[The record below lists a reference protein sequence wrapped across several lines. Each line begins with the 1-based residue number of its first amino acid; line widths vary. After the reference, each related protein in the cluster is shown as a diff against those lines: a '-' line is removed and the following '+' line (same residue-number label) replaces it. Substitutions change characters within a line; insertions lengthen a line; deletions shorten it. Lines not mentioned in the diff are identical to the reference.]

1 MRDQLQTRK
10 YHFFWLQDRINY
22 FRVFLGQTFLQ
33 FVNNNGVFNT
43 ICNMPGASPA
53 PVKVTHTLPLLT
65 PNKKKDYWRAPL
77 AGGRGLVHE
86 TGCIF
91 CELATNVAGSPTD
104 LKVDRVGQGT

>member
-1 MRDQLQTRK
+1 MA
-10 YHFFWLQDRINY
+10 
-22 FRVFLGQTFLQ
+22 FLIQYA
-33 FVNNNGVFNT
+33 

-53 PVKVTHTLPLLT
+53 APVKVTHTLPFLT